1 MALWDGEKTHE
12 GWRTNYMDAFHKKK
26 KKKPTQVE
34 AKATQAE
41 ATIS

>member
-1 MALWDGEKTHE
+1 MKAEEQIIWMHSI
-12 GWRTNYMDAFHKKK
+12 KK

-41 ATIS
+41 ATISQMAAEI